1 MLRGRTSKGIGS
13 PALLQSLPLPVL
25 PSCSCCFPPPWPSVP
40 QAGRAPGLCPHTPLG
55 SHWKRLCTT
64 HELRFERRNSR
75 KHPRILACRKT
86 RETRYT
92 VDLTESHGL
101 KPFNKRQRETEAEK
115 SWEAEAQLWRVKG
128 LVGAAFG
135 VSQRTLQAWLQKKHP
150 LLTSPKCSV
159 GLGYQGLL
167 LCGRWGNSLHFS
179 QHLSATARHHL
190 DRGSGTIPSGRYRCG
205 GTVAHCLRKSEW
217 TTRLGQR
224 AASAWALAFHS
235 QPCSTDKESNLHTCW
250 CGLHHTRTLGLHWA
264 FLRFCLFWELQRGSF
279 CLRITV
285 ETVLLWPQPES
296 EPSFAEHS
304 LSSLC
309 TARQGRAEMDR
320 QSQASARAEL
330 RAPFAS
336 TIPADLGATSG
347 LGCLPLLEAQCW
359 KPQGQVRTCLDY
371 CGGLAELSKVTDSW
385 LTWPS
390 VAYNIQLHRGN
401 WQEASLFYF
410 LKLYFHIMLNCI
422 LYMLLFFIS
431 Y

>member
-1 MLRGRTSKGIGS
+1 MLRGRTSEGIGS
-13 PALLQSLPLPVL
+13 PARLQSLPLPVL
-25 PSCSCCFPPPWPSVP
+25 PSCSCCFQPPWPSVP
-40 QAGRAPGLCPHTPLG
+40 QAGRVPGLCPHTPLG

-167 LCGRWGNSLHFS
+167 LCGRRGNSLHLS

-224 AASAWALAFHS
+224 TASAWALAFHS

-250 CGLHHTRTLGLHWA
+250 WGLHHTRTLGLHWA
-264 FLRFCLFWELQRGSF
+264 FLRFCLLWELQRGSF

-285 ETVLLWPQPES
+285 ETVLCGHNPSQSLALQNTHSPPCVLLDREELRWTGRARLAREQNSELRLLPPFPQIWGPLLGWDVFHSWRPNVES
-296 EPSFAEHS
+296 LRVKWEPAWTTVGVWQ
-304 LSSLC
+304 SSL
-309 TARQGRAEMDR
+309 
-320 QSQASARAEL
+320 
-330 RAPFAS
+330 
-336 TIPADLGATSG
+336 
-347 LGCLPLLEAQCW
+347 
-359 KPQGQVRTCLDY
+359 K
-371 CGGLAELSKVTDSW
+371 W
-385 LTWPS
+385 LT
-390 VAYNIQLHRGN
+390 LG
-401 WQEASLFYF
+401 
-410 LKLYFHIMLNCI
+410 
-422 LYMLLFFIS
+422 
-431 Y
+431 